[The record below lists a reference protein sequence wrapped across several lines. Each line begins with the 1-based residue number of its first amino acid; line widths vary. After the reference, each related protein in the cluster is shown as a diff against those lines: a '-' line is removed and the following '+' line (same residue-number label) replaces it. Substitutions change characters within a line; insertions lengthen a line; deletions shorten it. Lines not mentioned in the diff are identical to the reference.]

1 METLEALSERLHTT
15 EEIQSIVRTMK
26 ALSSVNIRQ
35 YEHAVTAIADYERTI
50 TLGLQVVLRNRR
62 NKAEPLDLTGP
73 DRKTGHRRALIVVGS
88 DRGLCGRFNDRIA
101 EFASE
106 RLEAEAKTP
115 DERPPFICVVG
126 VRAAARLEAL
136 ELPADRLFTLPGSVD
151 GLIDSVQAIVIE
163 LDRWVRQE
171 GIGPVALV
179 YNRKSD
185 HALAEATHKE
195 LLPISQ
201 AYLDRLAA
209 TPWPSNRLPMYRMDE
224 GELFSWLIR
233 QHLTLVLYAALAESL
248 ASEHASRL
256 AAMQNAE
263 RNIDE
268 RRENLL
274 AEYRKKRQETITH
287 ELLEVVAGFEAIR
300 KKL

>member
-1 METLEALSERLHTT
+1 METLEALSERLNTT

-73 DRKTGHRRALIVVGS
+73 AGKTGHRRALIVVGS

-101 EFASE
+101 EFAAE
-106 RLEAEAKTP
+106 RLETEAKAP
-115 DERPPFICVVG
+115 DERPPLICVVG

-136 ELPADRLFTLPGSVD
+136 DRPADRLFTLPGSVE
-151 GLIDSVQAIVIE
+151 GLIDSVQSIVVE
-163 LDRWVRQE
+163 LDRWVLE
-171 GIGPVALV
+171 ESVGPVALV
-179 YNRKSD
+179 YNRRSD
-185 HALAEATHKE
+185 NALAETTHKE
-195 LLPISQ
+195 VLPISQ
-201 AYLDRLAA
+201 DYLDRLAT
-209 TPWPSNRLPMYRMDE
+209 TPWPSNRLPMFRMEE

-274 AEYRKKRQETITH
+274 AEYRKKRQETITN
-287 ELLEVVAGFEAIR
+287 ELLEVVAGAEAIR
-300 KKL
+300 KKK

>member
-35 YEHAVTAIADYERTI
+35 YEHAVTAIAGYERAI

-62 NKAEPLDLTGP
+62 NKAEPLGLAP
-73 DRKTGHRRALIVVGS
+73 EDREAGHRRALIVVGS

-101 EFASE
+101 EFASK
-106 RLEAEAKTP
+106 RLDAEETP
-115 DERPPFICVVG
+115 TDEEEPFVCAVG
-126 VRAAARLEAL
+126 IRAAARLEAL
-136 ELPADRLFTLPGSVD
+136 DLPANRVFTLPGSVD
-151 GLIDSVQAIVIE
+151 GLIDTVQAIVVDI
-163 LDRWVRQE
+163 DRWVREE
-171 GIGPVALV
+171 GVGPVALV
-179 YNRKSD
+179 CNRKSD
-185 HALAEATHKE
+185 HTLAEATHKE
-195 LLPISQ
+195 LLPVSK
-201 AYLDRLAA
+201 AYLDGLAA
-209 TPWPSNRLPMYRMDE
+209 APWPSNRLPMYRMEE

-233 QHLTLVLYAALAESL
+233 QHLFLILYAALAESL

-274 AEYRKKRQETITH
+274 ADFRKKRQETITH

-300 KKL
+300 KKR

>member
-35 YEHAVTAIADYERTI
+35 YEHAVTAITDYERTI
-50 TLGLQVVLRNRR
+50 TLGLQVVLHNRR

-73 DRKTGHRRALIVVGS
+73 DRKTGRRRALIVVGS

-101 EFASE
+101 EFANQ
-106 RLEAEAKTP
+106 RLSNDNPSP
-115 DERPPFICVVG
+115 DGTPPFVCVIG
-126 VRAAARLEAL
+126 VRAAARLETL
-136 ELPADRLFTLPGSVD
+136 NLPADRLFTLPGSVD
-151 GLIDSVQAIVIE
+151 GLIDSVQAIVVEI
-163 LDRWVRQE
+163 DRWVREE
-171 GIGPVALV
+171 GVGPVSLV

-201 AYLDRLAA
+201 GYLDRLAA
-209 TPWPSNRLPMYRMDE
+209 APWPSNRLPMYRMDE

-263 RNIDE
+263 RNINE

-300 KKL
+300 KKS